1 MTGLVTI
8 FGGSGFIGRSLVQH
22 LARRGWRI
30 RVAVR
35 RPAQARSLQPLGDVG
50 QITPI
55 PAKVQDTATVD
66 AAGDGADAVVNLTG
80 LLYEKGA
87 QTFEAVHVQGAANIA
102 RAAAAAKVDA
112 LVQMSALGADAASTS
127 TYASSKGRGEAS
139 VRQIFSPAAI
149 VRPSI
154 VFGPDDDFFN
164 RFARMA
170 LISPALPLIGGGA
183 TRFQPVF
190 VGDVA
195 EAITR
200 CLSNPGTAGRTYE
213 LGGPGVYTFR
223 ELLVLMLKEID
234 RRRLLVPISYDLA
247 ALQAALLEWLPV
259 PPLTRDQVELLKHD
273 NVVNEEAMTLQ
284 DLGLTPTSLELIL
297 PTYMDCYRRGGRYL
311 NPHADDSRG
320 RA

>member
-1 MTGLVTI
+1 M
-8 FGGSGFIGRSLVQH
+8 
-22 LARRGWRI
+22 
-30 RVAVR
+30 
-35 RPAQARSLQPLGDVG
+35 QPLGDVG

-55 PAKVQDTATVD
+55 PAKVQDPATVG
-66 AAGDGADAVVNLTG
+66 AAVEGADAVVNLTG

-102 RAAAAAKVDA
+102 RVAAAAKVNA

-127 TYASSKGRGEAS
+127 SYASSKGRGEAS
-139 VRQIFSPAAI
+139 VRQIFATASI

-170 LISPALPLIGGGA
+170 LISPALPLIGGGT

-195 EAITR
+195 EAIAC
-200 CLSNPGTAGRTYE
+200 CLSDPGTAGRTYE
-213 LGGPGVYTFR
+213 LGGPGIYTFR
-223 ELLVLMLKEID
+223 ELLTLMLREIG

-247 ALQAALLEWLPV
+247 TLQAALLEWLPV

-273 NVVNEEAMTLQ
+273 NVVSEGALTLQ
-284 DLGLTPTSLELIL
+284 DLGITPASLELIL

-311 NPHADDSRG
+311 APRADDTQSR
-320 RA
+320 A